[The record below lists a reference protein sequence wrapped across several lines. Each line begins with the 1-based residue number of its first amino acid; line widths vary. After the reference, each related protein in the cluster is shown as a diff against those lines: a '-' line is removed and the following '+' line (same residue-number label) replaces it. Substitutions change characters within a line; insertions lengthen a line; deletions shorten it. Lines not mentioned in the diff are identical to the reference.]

1 MRYLKTF
8 ESVDL
13 ENDLRDFCE
22 TYLAYLLDGDFELSV
37 IWNGHGYLGREE
49 DDYNINLVKLN
60 DYGATGFTWNEVK
73 DSYIP
78 FLHMLDKQYEIMDE
92 VEASR
97 NAGQWDVPC
106 ICLYNGSQN
115 FCVSIKDVLSGE
127 PLPGR
132 YDDRPL
138 LEITLQV
145 GMKKI
150 TESVELKTDD
160 VEHYLVELLDSGF
173 EGVRVTKS
181 ANRYKD
187 VEPMTAVSMERKLTA
202 DEWQSILRTGIKY
215 ENVIIGVRSEPMKV
229 FIASQFKPPV
239 LLSNFKSDILN
250 QVEFFAQDAADKILL
265 SLSDKFVSRK
275 IVMSFK
281 TVTNS
286 VVLND
291 TAIRLQIIL
300 TEKEDTK

>member
-1 MRYLKTF
+1 M
-8 ESVDL
+8 
-13 ENDLRDFCE
+13 
-22 TYLAYLLDGDFELSV
+22 
-37 IWNGHGYLGREE
+37 
-49 DDYNINLVKLN
+49 LN
-60 DYGATGFTWNEVK
+60 
-73 DSYIP
+73 
-78 FLHMLDKQYEIMDE
+78 KQYEIMDE
-92 VEASR
+92 GEGSR
-97 NAGQWDVPC
+97 TSGQWDVPC

-145 GMKKI
+145 ALKKV

-173 EGVRVTKS
+173 DNVRVTKS
-181 ANRYKD
+181 PDRYKD
-187 VEPMTAVSMERKLTA
+187 VEPMTAISMERKLTA
-202 DEWQSILRTGIKY
+202 DEWQSILRTGIIY
-215 ENVIIGVRSEPMKV
+215 ENVIIGVRSEPMRV
-229 FIASQFKPPV
+229 FTSSQFKKPV
-239 LLSNFKSDILN
+239 PLSIFKSDILN

-281 TVTNS
+281 TIDRIFNPGDVSLGT
-286 VVLND
+286 
-291 TAIRLQIIL
+291 TIRLQIIL
-300 TEKEDTK
+300 TEKEDKE

>member
-1 MRYLKTF
+1 MRYLKRF
-8 ESVDL
+8 NESVDL
-13 ENDLRDFCE
+13 ESQLRDFSE
-22 TYLAYLLDGDFELSV
+22 SYLAYLLDDGYTVNITQASDHSGGDGLPPNTLRIRLS
-37 IWNGHGYLGREE
+37 
-49 DDYNINLVKLN
+49 N
-60 DYGATGFTWNEVK
+60 DIDFTWSDVK
-73 DSYIP
+73 ESYIP
-78 FLHMLDKQYEIMDE
+78 FLHMLNRDYNIVDQIIEFGKIEYDGNSTEFDIETILSGNPLRNGLDNETLIEILVWVTFDK
-92 VEASR
+92 
-97 NAGQWDVPC
+97 
-106 ICLYNGSQN
+106 
-115 FCVSIKDVLSGE
+115 SIK
-127 PLPGR
+127 
-132 YDDRPL
+132 
-138 LEITLQV
+138 
-145 GMKKI
+145 
-150 TESVELKTDD
+150 ESVELKTDD

-173 EGVRVTKS
+173 EGVRVSKS

-187 VEPMTAVSMERKLTA
+187 VESMTAISMERKLTA
-202 DEWQSILRTGIKY
+202 DEWQSILRTGIIY

-229 FIASQFKPPV
+229 FTSSQFKPPV

-265 SLSDKFVSRK
+265 SLSDKFVSKK